1 MPKLLFYYWFEPNC
15 LRKYVTDLRL
25 IFKIGSPTGIDDNDC
40 CEIELRIAIA
50 QGTLPWQ
57 PIFVYSIH
65 TFFSSQWSM
74 CNTLCAFSH
83 DALDRPIRVIHEG
96 DRRPQRFLLTTPIH
110 RETDPACRDWN
121 HVPASIHSWERT
133 FPLWTSPL
141 VFSPDTC
148 VRRDTTR
155 SASAALHVGDNYLTN
170 LTINR
175 RWGG

>member
-1 MPKLLFYYWFEPNC
+1 MWSVEWHHFNDLGWPCMPKLLFYYWFEPNC
-15 LRKYVTDLRL
+15 FRKYVTDLRL

-83 DALDRPIRVIHEG
+83 VIHEV

-110 RETDPACRDWN
+110 RETDTD
-121 HVPASIHSWERT
+121 SWERT
-133 FPLWTSPL
+133 FPIWTFPSYFPPIL
-141 VFSPDTC
+141 ACDGMRQEMQVLRCT
-148 VRRDTTR
+148 
-155 SASAALHVGDNYLTN
+155 
-170 LTINR
+170 
-175 RWGG
+175 